1 MKKTMLLAVVASGIS
16 LYADFVV
23 DKSVMSNKYWE
34 AHEGYPYAPR
44 FEEKYVDTEEFWE
57 KCKDPKKTLRVASP
71 CDRCGN

>member
-1 MKKTMLLAVVASGIS
+1 MKKIMLLVVVASGIS

-34 AHEGYPYAPR
+34 AHEVYPYALR

-57 KCKDPKKTLRVASP
+57 KCKDPKKTLRMASP